1 MNAGMRPGTT
11 HAVSPGQ
18 RPRQRFAASRTMN
31 EGVIEVGMLGPTG
44 AGKTS
49 LVTSLYAQFPDVT
62 RDLGLILRAQDG
74 LTSRILDRWR
84 SDLER
89 ISREIVV
96 REQGIPNTREK
107 RDLTFSLYR
116 AGNGRDEPDRA
127 RLTFRFTDYPGGW
140 LFEPTSADGEEATL
154 RARLRGSPFLFLA
167 IDTPALLADGRTLAP
182 RVQRSARRARS
193 RPGLAGRPR
202 AAHARPRPAQVRAVV
217 RSDDD
222 VARLVKTVAE
232 AYGHVLDPAARRE
245 LTSVHVCP
253 VQTVGSL
260 VFDRFETAQNTPVSR
275 YRGRSI
281 GGGYAPRWTAEPL
294 RLLVAGLL
302 DEHLRARSWWEK
314 VLEVF
319 GRDADLRQALA
330 VLATQSYGPSQ
341 RVV

>member
-1 MNAGMRPGTT
+1 MPACAAARSSSLPSTRPPCWRTGGRWHHEFNAPL
-11 HAVSPGQ
+11 AV
-18 RPRQRFAASRTMN
+18 
-31 EGVIEVGMLGPTG
+31 
-44 AGKTS
+44 
-49 LVTSLYAQFPDVT
+49 
-62 RDLGLILRAQDG
+62 RDLVLDWLDG
-74 LTSRILDRWR
+74 
-84 SDLER
+84 
-89 ISREIVV
+89 
-96 REQGIPNTREK
+96 P
-107 RDLTFSLYR
+107 
-116 AGNGRDEPDRA
+116 A
-127 RLTFRFTDYPGGW
+127 R
-140 LFEPTSADGEEATL
+140 
-154 RARLRGSPFLFLA
+154 
-167 IDTPALLADGRTLAP
+167 RTLVLVP
-182 RVQRSARRARS
+182 LKCERWC
-193 RPGLAGRPR
+193 
-202 AAHARPRPAQVRAVV
+202 

-222 VARLVKTVAE
+222 VARLVKAVAD

>member
-1 MNAGMRPGTT
+1 VP
-11 HAVSPGQ
+11 
-18 RPRQRFAASRTMN
+18 
-31 EGVIEVGMLGPTG
+31 EDLIEVGMLGPAG

-62 RDLGLILRAQDG
+62 RDLGLILRARDG

-96 REQGIPNTREK
+96 REQGIPNTRER

-116 AGNGRDEPDRA
+116 TGDGRDEPDRA

-140 LFEPTSADGEEATL
+140 LFEPTSADGEEAAL

-167 IDTPALLADGRTLAP
+167 IDTPALLADGGRWHHEFNAPLAVRDLVLDWLDAPARRTLVLVP
-182 RVQRSARRARS
+182 LKCERWCR
-193 RPGLAGRPR
+193 G
-202 AAHARPRPAQVRAVV
+202 
-217 RSDDD
+217 DDD
-222 VARLVKTVAE
+222 VQRLIASVTE
-232 AYGHVLDPAARRE
+232 AYGHVLDPAARRQS
-245 LTSVHVCP
+245 THVHVCP

-260 VFDRFETAQNTPVSR
+260 VFDRFETEQNTPVSR

-281 GGGYAPRWTAEPL
+281 GGGYHPHWTAEPL

-330 VLATQSYGPSQ
+330 VLATQSYGPSE